1 MIYLKM
7 AILQNIKLFRG
18 GIKNDI
24 YRQKKEKEKEEENK
38 KMLYSG
44 MVECP
49 ECGNIMYPE
58 GGCWFCP
65 VCGYSPCK

>member
-1 MIYLKM
+1 M
-7 AILQNIKLFRG
+7 AILQNTKLFRG
-18 GIKNDI
+18 GIKMI
-24 YRQKKEKEKEEENK
+24 YIDKKKREEKENEEKNKE
-38 KMLYSG
+38 MLYSG